1 VLRAMD
7 QHIVV
12 MLYAGSSL
20 DRARAIFDSEVKR
33 RPRIR
38 LTIRQGS
45 RVMRKWPDE
54 NVRWPDRW

>member
-1 VLRAMD
+1 MD

-20 DRARAIFDSEVKR
+20 DRARDIFDSEVKR

-45 RVMRKWPDE
+45 RVMRLYA
-54 NVRWPDRW
+54 